1 MKFVFLGPVWPVI
14 PNPFWVNYL
23 VLVLGLFS
31 IAGYSQD
38 LSLPESL
45 QPLFTSGV
53 EALKKGDLDSAEK
66 SFQAVIDKGGKLSF
80 VYNNLGAVYQQRR
93 QHSKALTQ
101 FREAIRLQPDYA
113 SPHILAAASLI
124 VIEEFPE
131 AIKELE
137 YAAKLQ
143 PNEPLVRLQLARA
156 YEQIGDLFGRV
167 EQYQRLC
174 EINPKEPEYAF
185 QLGRAFMELAA
196 WCSQEIERI
205 DPASARLQQS
215 IANNYVY
222 QGNNEKAI
230 AALKK
235 AILVAPKLPD
245 LHLALAQLYA
255 QQGRMIE
262 AIWEIDLELAIV
274 PNSLGALTMKEN
286 LKKR

>member
-1 MKFVFLGPVWPVI
+1 MKHLSFVQVSPAI
-14 PNPFWVNYL
+14 PNLSWVSYL

-31 IAGYSQD
+31 IAGYSQN
-38 LSLPESL
+38 LNLPESL

-66 SFQAVIDKGGKLSF
+66 SFQTVIDRGGKLSF
-80 VYNNLGAVYQQRR
+80 VYNNLGAVYQQRK
-93 QHSKALTQ
+93 QHSQALTQ

-113 SPHILAAASLI
+113 SPRILAAASLMAL
-124 VIEEFPE
+124 ERFPE

-143 PNEPLVRLQLARA
+143 PNEPLVRLQLAKV
-156 YEQIGDLFGRV
+156 YEQTGSLVGRV
-167 EQYQRLC
+167 EQYQKLR

-205 DPASARLQQS
+205 NPASARLQQS

-230 AALKK
+230 EALKK

-255 QQGRMIE
+255 QQGRTTD
-262 AIWEIDLELAIV
+262 AIQEIDLELAIV
-274 PNSLGALTMKEN
+274 PNSLAALTMKEN
-286 LKKR
+286 LEKR